1 MDCATSVSGYILG
14 ETLSSGCTHTH
25 THARTHTHSLP
36 PSLSSIVQ
44 QLQREL
50 EAVEQKASD
59 AFCKTE
65 KNSREIESVRQTA
78 QSVGGVK
85 GGRSGR
91 GGGWDV
97 GGSSVEE
104 RLMRLEQRTEQQERE
119 TSTLKVSEHTLS
131 IVTTREGEREGLR
144 EGQHVSGEVV

>member
-1 MDCATSVSGYILG
+1 MAVASEEAERERKRRSEMERRL
-14 ETLSSGCTHTH
+14 
-25 THARTHTHSLP
+25 
-36 PSLSSIVQ
+36 Q

-59 AFCKTE
+59 AFRKTE

-119 TSTLKVSEHTLS
+119 TSTLKVSDHTL
-131 IVTTREGEREGLR
+131 TTRGEGERGTACEW
-144 EGQHVSGEVV
+144 

>member
-1 MDCATSVSGYILG
+1 MDCATCVSGYILG

-25 THARTHTHSLP
+25 THSLP
-36 PSLSSIVQ
+36 LSLSSIVQ

-50 EAVEQKASD
+50 EAVEQKASN
-59 AFCKTE
+59 AFRKTE

-78 QSVGGVK
+78 RSVGGVK

-91 GGGWDV
+91 GGGWD
-97 GGSSVEE
+97 VEE

-119 TSTLKVSEHTLS
+119 TSTLKVSDHTHSVLS
-131 IVTTREGEREGLR
+131 LPEREKGKGR